1 MGELRRRLASL
12 LRDTEASDAE
22 HGRPS
27 DAEQAPALARET
39 TKDAAI
45 PGTSM
50 ASDEPDQRRAEIDWR
65 D

>member
-1 MGELRRRLASL
+1 MGELRRRLASV

-22 HGRPS
+22 HARPL
-27 DAEQAPALARET
+27 DAEQTPALARET
-39 TKDAAI
+39 TKDAAT

-50 ASDEPDQRRAEIDWR
+50 ASGEPDRRRAEIDWR